1 MAVTEDTRLS
11 LEGFDTA
18 KEYTILVY
26 AAAGQDNISEFTEVT
41 VETWKEVSVSISVAQ
56 KSRELK
62 AGEVYVIKA
71 SAVPSDV
78 HLIYRS
84 LNDKIAAVD
93 QNGKVTAIAEGET
106 DITITCR
113 EDAKASATVHITVI
127 KPGSSGSVP
136 ALNSKLEDAN
146 LEYRVTKSDAVNG
159 TVTVSGVKA
168 AGRKKSTITIPAT
181 VSKNNYTFKVT
192 AIDKNVFKSC
202 KKKLKSVII
211 GANVNEIG
219 ANCFQKC
226 TKLKSIRFMGTIAPK
241 KVGKN
246 AFKRIKS
253 NCKIYYSKNMRKS
266 ELKKLKSKMKSA
278 GKKVI
283 YKKK

>member
-1 MAVTEDTRLS
+1 M
-11 LEGFDTA
+11 
-18 KEYTILVY
+18 
-26 AAAGQDNISEFTEVT
+26 
-41 VETWKEVSVSISVAQ
+41 
-56 KSRELK
+56 
-62 AGEVYVIKA
+62 IKA
-71 SAVPSDV
+71 SAAPSDV

-106 DITITCR
+106 DIAITCM
-113 EDAKASATVHITVI
+113 EDAKASVTVHIKVI
-127 KPGSSGSVP
+127 KSESSGSDSVP
-136 ALNSKLEDAN
+136 TLNSKVEDAN

-168 AGRKKSTITIPAT
+168 AGKKKSTITIPAT

-253 NCKIYYSKNMRKS
+253 NCKIYYPKNMRKS